1 MTTIQT
7 PIADQIAEEHRLL
20 NELGFTPAQAKTII
34 VARTI
39 QAGNE
44 SKQITPAVSAEPKP
58 EVYAIDEDG
67 DRWEPVPHT
76 DLWRCVTELDLSNRT
91 SEDLERVY
99 GPIEYHGLDGCRAS
113 VASRS
118 SASSAGRAWSSS
130 PSTCPAPSAPA

>member
-1 MTTIQT
+1 MTIQT
-7 PIADQIAEEHRLL
+7 PIADQIFEEHRLL
-20 NELGFTPAQAKTII
+20 TELGFSPTQAKTII

-44 SKQITPAVSAEPKP
+44 SKQIVPGAKPAEPTPEPKP

-99 GPIEYHGLDGCRAS
+99 GPIEYHGLD
-113 VASRS
+113 
-118 SASSAGRAWSSS
+118 
-130 PSTCPAPSAPA
+130 

>member
-20 NELGFTPAQAKTII
+20 TELGFTPAQAKTII

-44 SKQITPAVSAEPKP
+44 SKQIAPGAVSITNHFVTAPKP

-99 GPIEYHGLDGCRAS
+99 GPIKYHGLD
-113 VASRS
+113 
-118 SASSAGRAWSSS
+118 
-130 PSTCPAPSAPA
+130 